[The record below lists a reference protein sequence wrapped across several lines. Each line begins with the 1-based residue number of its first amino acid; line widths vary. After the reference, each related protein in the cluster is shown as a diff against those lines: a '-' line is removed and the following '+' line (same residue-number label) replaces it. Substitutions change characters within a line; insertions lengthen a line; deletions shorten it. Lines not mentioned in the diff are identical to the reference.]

1 MGALVSSKT
10 SPVGKKIEVDV
21 QELILRLQ
29 SIADGCNIEVVRLA
43 ISTMLEEIDDAI
55 GNNKTLA

>member
-1 MGALVSSKT
+1 MGALVLTKT
-10 SPVGKKIEVDV
+10 SPVGKRAEVDV

-29 SIADGCNIEVVRLA
+29 SIANGCSIEVVRLA

-55 GNNKTLA
+55 GNTQDS